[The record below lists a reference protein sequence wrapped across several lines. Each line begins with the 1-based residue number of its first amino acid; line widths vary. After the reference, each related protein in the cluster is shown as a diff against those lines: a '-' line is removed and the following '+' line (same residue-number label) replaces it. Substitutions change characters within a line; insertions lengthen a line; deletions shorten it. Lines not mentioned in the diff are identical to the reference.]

1 MNRGMRVVGLFVTVS
16 GLVLSVG
23 CGNTTSPAT
32 SGTNQPTGDKLAE
45 VNGMVIDTNEFD
57 EAYSRTMPRG
67 PEGENQD
74 EVAKKKEVMDRL
86 VADKVLYQ
94 EALRQGLDKDPKIQR
109 MMINTL
115 LRKDVYGSLKN
126 SDISDE
132 ELQKYFDE
140 HKDEFIVPEKV
151 QVKRILIKVDGSTPD
166 DAAKK
171 KAEALLAEVKK
182 NPDSFKD
189 VAIKESQD
197 VFARRGGDI
206 GFISKEGKPGL
217 DQKVVDEAF
226 KLEANQISD
235 VFKTDEGYNIVQV
248 VNKRERVERS
258 FDQMKGAVLRKL
270 KTEKAK
276 SIQDKYID
284 DLKKNAKITINE
296 DKLKEHQPAKRAM
309 PGFPGM
315 MGPEGMPMMPP
326 GALQPGAAAPGAAPV
341 AAPAPAPGAAAPVA
355 APATAPA
362 PAAKPGAEGSR

>member
-1 MNRGMRVVGLFVTVS
+1 MNRGMRVVGLFMTVS
-16 GLVLSVG
+16 GLVLSTG

-32 SGTNQPTGDKLAE
+32 SGTNQPTGDKLAD

-67 PEGENQD
+67 PESENQD
-74 EVAKKKEVMDRL
+74 EMAKKKEVLDRL

-94 EALRQGLDKDPKIQR
+94 EALRQNLDKDPKIQR

-115 LRKDVYGSLKN
+115 LRKDVYGSLRN

-151 QVKRILIKVDGSTPD
+151 QVKRILIKVDATTPD

-171 KAEALLAEVKK
+171 KADNLLADVKK

-235 VFKTDEGYNIVQV
+235 VFKTDEGYNIIQV

-270 KTEKAK
+270 KTEKARA
-276 SIQDKYID
+276 IQDKYID

-315 MGPEGMPMMPP
+315 MNPEGMPMMPP
-326 GALQPGAAAPGAAPV
+326 GAIHPGVASPGVHAAVPAPAGNAAAP
-341 AAPAPAPGAAAPVA
+341 
-355 APATAPA
+355 TS
-362 PAAKPGAEGSR
+362 AKPGAEGSR